1 MNISQ
6 TGDSVF
12 TKQLNKHEA
21 DALASVKRYLEYDR
35 GNKAIDSIDEIV
47 LECLRRIKEEVLSGA
62 LVLSVT
68 TINGKTGKVE
78 LTPEDIKAEPKIT
91 KNTAFNKNFGNEK
104 DTVCQGNDKRLFDK
118 REPLDHK
125 HKEYYS
131 NNNIGEAIEDFLKS
145 KGIEFSDDGNCITF
159 MRDIILKNSELKE
172 V

>member
-6 TGDSVF
+6 TSDSVF
-12 TKQLNKHEA
+12 TKNLNKYEA
-21 DALASVKRYLEYDR
+21 NALASVKRYLEYGR

-68 TINGKTGKVE
+68 AVNGKTGKVE
-78 LTPEDIKAEPKIT
+78 LTPEDIKAEPEII
-91 KNTAFNKNFGNEK
+91 KNTAFNKDFGDTEG
-104 DTVCQGNDKRLFDK
+104 TVCQGNDKRLFDERK
-118 REPLDHK
+118 PLAHE

-131 NNNIGEAIEDFLKS
+131 KDNIGEAIEEFLKT
-145 KGIEFSDDGNCITF
+145 KGISFSDDGDCISF
-159 MRDIILKNSELKE
+159 SRDVILDRAEIKE